1 MIYITGDKHTDFKE
15 VLYFCYVNKTTLDDI
30 LIVLGDTGIN
40 YHANEKDNEL
50 KRNLKEYYPI
60 TFFCIHGNH
69 EESPEKIDSYKT
81 KRFHNGFVYY
91 EEEYPNILFAKDGE
105 VYDFNN
111 HKVLVIGGAYSVD
124 KYFRLVRGYNW
135 YESEQPNDKTKSK
148 VRKVLNNLDNK
159 IDIILSHTCP
169 YKYLPREMFLDGIE
183 QSTVD
188 NSTEYF
194 LDEIEQT
201 TDYKKWYC
209 GHYHTNKK
217 IDKMIF
223 MFDEIE
229 EFKWVGSKRVIFASA
244 KIVGGASMWHS
255 KALFVKSLKF
265 RGAFPYP
272 VVSKFLTI
280 SLIS

>member
-69 EESPEKIDSYKT
+69 EERPEKIDSYKT

-229 EFKWVGSKRVIFASA
+229 EFK
-244 KIVGGASMWHS
+244 
-255 KALFVKSLKF
+255 
-265 RGAFPYP
+265 
-272 VVSKFLTI
+272 
-280 SLIS
+280 

>member
-69 EESPEKIDSYKT
+69 EERPEKIDSYKT
-81 KRFHNGFVYY
+81 KRFHNGIVYY

-169 YKYLPREMFLDGIE
+169 YKYLPREMFLDGI
-183 QSTVD
+183 D
-188 NSTEYF
+188 
-194 LDEIEQT
+194 
-201 TDYKKWYC
+201 
-209 GHYHTNKK
+209 
-217 IDKMIF
+217 
-223 MFDEIE
+223 
-229 EFKWVGSKRVIFASA
+229 
-244 KIVGGASMWHS
+244 
-255 KALFVKSLKF
+255 
-265 RGAFPYP
+265 
-272 VVSKFLTI
+272 
-280 SLIS
+280 